1 MPLTLKVSIDY
12 VADNDYYRGMTEYS
26 EPELVIPALKFMR
39 DNPSGVTTTQ
49 LINHLIDTL
58 QPSGHDMEILEGRN
72 DTYFSQKVR
81 NLKSHNT
88 FERHNWAEYKQIDNT
103 GVWEITPEG
112 LEHLEGIELV
122 VDDSQPEDIVSSLSN
137 QGFSSSTIEKESA
150 KDYSGLIIEE
160 GSIDKRTTTQRN
172 RSSKLREIALS
183 EFKKQHNG
191 QLFCVVCGFNFHNT
205 YGEIGK
211 DFIEIHHLEPMHLM
225 DIEGEQTTLEEAI
238 KKVATVCPNCHRMIH
253 RVKEKM
259 LSVEEVK
266 SLLGK
271 STS

>member
-1 MPLTLKVSIDY
+1 
-12 VADNDYYRGMTEYS
+12 MTEYS
-26 EPELVIPALKFMR
+26 ESELVIPGLKCMR
-39 DNPSGVTTTQ
+39 DNPGGVTTTQ

-58 QPSGHDMEILEGRN
+58 QPSGHDMEILAGRN

-88 FERHNWAEYKQIDNT
+88 FRRRDLAEYDSIGRQGFWRIRPNGLSLLDN
-103 GVWEITPEG
+103 
-112 LEHLEGIELV
+112 IELI

-137 QGFSSSTIEKESA
+137 QGFSSNTIEKESD

-172 RSSKLREIALS
+172 RSNKLRGIAIS

-191 QLFCVVCGFNFHNT
+191 ELLCVVCGFNFHST

-238 KKVATVCPNCHRMIH
+238 KKIVTVCPNCHRMIH

-259 LSVEEVK
+259 LSVAEVQ